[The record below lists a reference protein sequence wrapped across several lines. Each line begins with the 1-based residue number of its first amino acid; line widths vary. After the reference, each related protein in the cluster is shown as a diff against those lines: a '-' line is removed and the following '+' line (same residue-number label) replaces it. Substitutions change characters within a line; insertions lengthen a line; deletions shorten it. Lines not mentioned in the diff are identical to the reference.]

1 MADTITRASRLITTK
16 YLGPTNHKGSRVK
29 ATMEL
34 FYKQNVSI
42 YVSWQYEGEEHY
54 THDLAALALL
64 NKVRKMKGFECWCRN
79 TSIARA
85 HYSGGYHY
93 SITFEK

>member
-1 MADTITRASRLITTK
+1 MTDTINRASRLITTK

-34 FYKQNVSI
+34 HTNSKVSV
-42 YVSWQYEGEEHY
+42 YVSWKYEGDEHY
-54 THDLAALALL
+54 THDLAALTLL
-64 NKVRKMKGFECWCRN
+64 NKVRKMKGYECWCRR

-93 SITFEK
+93 AITFEK